1 MESLKIVALCVSAA
15 ILYGIAHDNVTAR
28 VCVEYFTIGHPPIFA
43 TESPTLLALG
53 WGVLATWWVGL
64 GLGLPLAVAARA
76 GARPKREAASF
87 VRVIAALL
95 GVMAVGSIAAGIA
108 GYLAA
113 TTNLVH
119 LIGPIA
125 ERIPPGRHVAFL
137 ADLWAHLAAY
147 AVGGIGGLAIVART
161 WITRRNPTGEP
172 MEIES

>member
-53 WGVLATWWVGL
+53 WGVVATWWVGL

-76 GARPKREAASF
+76 GTRPKREAASF
-87 VRVIAALL
+87 VRAIAALL
-95 GVMAVGSIAAGIA
+95 GIMAVGSIAAGIA
-108 GYLAA
+108 GSLAA
-113 TTNLVH
+113 KADLVH
-119 LIGPIA
+119 LVGPLA
-125 ERIPPGRHVAFL
+125 ERVPPSRHVAFL

-147 AVGGIGGLAIVART
+147 AIGGVGGLAIVGRT
-161 WITRRNPTGEP
+161 WITRRRRIGVP